1 MYFQNFLSKC
11 FKAVLTLKSNISVAI
26 NNKLSINI
34 LKVAANKKLNMIL
47 LHNFHAFL
55 F

>member
-1 MYFQNFLSKC
+1 MHFQNFLSKF
-11 FKAVLTLKSNISVAI
+11 FKTMLTLKSYFSVAI

-34 LKVAANKKLNMIL
+34 LRVAANKKLNMIL